1 MTLRKF
7 FNRFTQDRS
16 TRDPPGLQE
25 VLTVEQIGPR
35 RSKTPEGF
43 LLCEAV
49 PIARVGIMV
58 YGPGEVP
65 IEVGPDGVAYVTRD
79 AGELFR
85 PETLASFVGK
95 PVVDEHPND
104 DVTPDNWAKLAKGVA
119 FNIRPGSGEDADVI
133 LADLLITD
141 ARMIRDIDAMKREVS
156 AGYEADY
163 EQTADGQ
170 GVQTNIIGNH
180 IALVEKGRCG
190 PRCAIGDHSLTSR
203 KATMP
208 QANTR
213 RGAAPQRRRISKA
226 TLDALMEQLGGGEGD
241 DPDASTM
248 DDGELS
254 GPADSH
260 THIHIHGIGTTAGN
274 GAVDVNDEAG
284 GAGGGNANE
293 PPADKNEARFAALEN
308 GHKEIIAQIAA
319 LTAAVSGKGG
329 SGGNDPSGKTDPDD
343 PDAETR
349 DENPF
354 AKKEEGEEKKDD
366 KGEKGKT
373 NDSAALEGSYKETLS
388 GCEVLVPGFRMP
400 TFDGKAKRTTT
411 IDAMCNARRK
421 ALDAFTATTEGASI
435 VESVAGVK
443 TVDTIGMACPAVAV
457 LFRAAVGAK
466 KLLNNGN
473 ATRDA
478 SRMGTGAGAGNGG
491 QPLKKGPTSLA
502 DLNKMNRE
510 HYAKH

>member
-1 MTLRKF
+1 MTLRKL
-7 FNRFTQDRS
+7 FNRFTTDRS

-25 VLTVEQIGPR
+25 VLTVEQIGPK

-43 LLCEAV
+43 LLCQEV
-49 PIARVGIMV
+49 PIARVGIML

-65 IEVGPDGVAYVTRD
+65 IEVGQDGVAYVTRD
-79 AGELFR
+79 ASELFR

-95 PVVDEHPND
+95 PVVDEHPEDEVN
-104 DVTPDNWAKLAKGVA
+104 PDNWAKLAKGVA
-119 FNIRPGSGEDADVI
+119 FNIRQGSGGDADVI

-141 ARMIRDIDAMKREVS
+141 AQMILDIEGMKREVS

-163 EQTADGQ
+163 EQTAEGQ
-170 GVQTNIIGNH
+170 GTQSNIIGNH

-190 PRCAIGDHSLTSR
+190 PRCAIGDHSHFTSR

-208 QANTR
+208 QVNR
-213 RGAAPQRRRISKA
+213 RATATPPQRRRISKA
-226 TLDALMEQLGGGEGD
+226 TLDALMEQLGGESE
-241 DPDASTM
+241 PDASTM

-260 THIHIHGIGTTAGN
+260 THIHIHGIGTTSGN

-284 GAGGGNANE
+284 GAEGGNANE
-293 PPADKNEARFAALEN
+293 GGGKYEARFAALEN
-308 GHKEIIAQIAA
+308 GHKEILAQIAA

-329 SGGNDPSGKTDPDD
+329 SGGEDPTGKTGDEED
-343 PDAETR
+343 PDAETK

-354 AKKEEGEEKKDD
+354 AKKDEEGEKKDD
-366 KGEKGKT
+366 KDKGKT
-373 NDSAALEGSYKETLS
+373 NDSAALEGSYKETLA

-400 TFDGKAKRTTT
+400 TFDGKAKRTAT

-421 ALDAFTATTEGASI
+421 ALDAFSATTEGAAL
-435 VESVAGVK
+435 VESIAGVK
-443 TVDTIGMACPAVAV
+443 TVDTIGMACPQVAV

-466 KLLNNGN
+466 KLLNNSN

-478 SRMGTGAGAGNGG
+478 SRMGSGPGSG
-491 QPLKKGPTSLA
+491 QPTKRAPLSLA
-502 DLNKMNRE
+502 ELNKLNRE